1 MQSVSPR
8 PINTS
13 VWTMQSRTTLHSV
26 DPERNRFRFFVVE
39 LWAPPVG
46 TGAAV
51 RKRWGRIGT
60 EGRSE
65 TLYFDELAGAQHY
78 AEVLLRRR
86 RKRGYVEVAPSSWAL
101 LELEAET
108 EARLQKIRR
117 RLLSA
122 RDAERVQTSEPSTT
136 AEPAQLVLELAG

>member
-1 MQSVSPR
+1 MPIVSPR
-8 PINTS
+8 PTNTS

-26 DPERNRFRFFVVE
+26 DPSENRFRFFVVE
-39 LWAPPVG
+39 LWAPPIG
-46 TGAAV
+46 KGAAV

-86 RKRGYVEVAPSSWAL
+86 RKRGYVDVAPSSWAL

-108 EARLQKIRR
+108 EARLQRIRR
-117 RLLSA
+117 RLLRA
-122 RDAERVQTSEPSTT
+122 RDAEHVGAQPQATPVQL
-136 AEPAQLVLELAG
+136 ALELLAG